1 MIKLF
6 ILILFFQFI
15 FMNENEQINKFIKN
29 TNHQY
34 KKIKD
39 YEVDIYVKMEVP
51 AFRMPKKKYKVYF
64 MQPDLIKINSKGFG
78 ILPKTGLFTSPTD
91 NFDNLSNIKIYSN
104 SENNNHDEII
114 LSGKIILDSLK
125 IEMPNEYSRLTFIPT
140 VDVQIDTIN
149 WVIKSVI
156 TRIDTL
162 KLFEIYNKY
171 KFINNKYYMPIES
184 EIKYFLKDKKVA
196 NWLNKDINSVIGD
209 TKINNKNNEMIEGN
223 IFVRYDNYKINQG
236 LSKSFFYKK

>member
-6 ILILFFQFI
+6 ILILLVQFI
-15 FMNENEQINKFIKN
+15 FTNENHQINRFIYK
-29 TNHQY
+29 TNQQY
-34 KKIKD
+34 KKIND

-51 AFRMPKKKYKVYF
+51 AFRMPKKKYRVYF
-64 MQPDLIKINSKGFG
+64 MQPDLIKIKSKGFG
-78 ILPKTGLFTSPTD
+78 ILPKTGLFTSPID
-91 NFDNLSNIKIYSN
+91 NFDNLSNIIIHS
-104 SENNNHDEII
+104 STENNDQNEII

-149 WVIKSVI
+149 WVINSVI

-171 KFINNKYYMPIES
+171 DIINNKHYMPIES
-184 EIKYFLKDKKVA
+184 EIKYFLKDKKIA

-209 TKINNKNNEMIEGN
+209 SKINNKNEMIEGN
-223 IFVRYDNYKINQG
+223 IFVKYDNYKINQG
-236 LSKSFFYKK
+236 LSKSFFSK